1 MEFGLPLTAPG
12 LSGYGLTQA
21 LKSELSSFVLVV
33 RRPDGSDIEEG
44 SLTRENGLSKR
55 RRAREM
61 AIQMLYQSDLGQ
73 ESCDRVLNDFK
84 PGDYLSEESD
94 ETSAESQRAVFT
106 ADSSVRNA
114 AELDSALEY
123 AKTLVRG
130 TLEHLEH
137 IDKLIRQQAEH
148 WRLERMPP
156 VDRNILRLAV
166 YEFLCETDVPK
177 LVILDEAIELAKEFG
192 TEQSGRFVNGVLDG
206 ILKSHSLPGSLT

>member
-1 MEFGLPLTAPG
+1 M
-12 LSGYGLTQA
+12 
-21 LKSELSSFVLVV
+21 
-33 RRPDGSDIEEG
+33 
-44 SLTRENGLSKR
+44 SKR

-73 ESCDRVLNDFK
+73 ESCDRVVADFR
-84 PGDYLSEESD
+84 PGDYLSEEREEMSSTVPRRAATTD
-94 ETSAESQRAVFT
+94 LSARA
-106 ADSSVRNA
+106 A
-114 AELDSALEY
+114 AELENALEY

-130 TLEHLEH
+130 TLDHLDQ
-137 IDKLIRQQAEH
+137 IDALIRQQAEH

-166 YEFLCETDVPK
+166 YEFLFETDVPK